1 MHVNQQVGLI
11 LSKSNLSLMLTLCEL
26 SRNQGIQMIDELE
39 KNLESCYH
47 EFEATAKSL
56 LNASD
61 WISVAAALGNM
72 PALVMKLQTQ
82 QLQKIM
88 ESWIKAQLRIS
99 AVSREA
105 IATWQRDSA
114 TALQEGAGAMPLSA
128 TLRGLFGEA
137 AKAPVQT
144 SVQNSAQASGLKGQV
159 LPISFS
165 Q

>member
-26 SRNQGIQMIDELE
+26 TRNQGIQMIDELE
-39 KNLESCYH
+39 KNLESCYR
-47 EFEATAKSL
+47 EFETTAKDL

-72 PALVMKLQTQ
+72 PYLVMRLQTQ

-88 ESWIKAQLRIS
+88 ESWIKTQLRIS
-99 AVSREA
+99 SVSRDA

-128 TLRGLFGEA
+128 TLRSFFGQTTPTTLQPQPTPQRQMLPVRF
-137 AKAPVQT
+137 AP
-144 SVQNSAQASGLKGQV
+144 
-159 LPISFS
+159 
-165 Q
+165 